1 MSTFHLQIVTPDGQF
16 YDGEA
21 NKVLTRTIDGDVCIL
36 ARHSDYVTALGMG
49 TCIVELDGKRRK
61 AACTGGMLSVI
72 KGEVRIVATT
82 FEWAD
87 QIDVERAKA
96 AKQKAEQRI
105 AKKRDERELTMAEA
119 KLKRALTRINAASKY
134 TKQCAAYLRIR
145 GVFACR

>member
-87 QIDVERAKA
+87 QIDVARAKA

-119 KLKRALTRINAASKY
+119 KLKRALTRINAASK
-134 TKQCAAYLRIR
+134 
-145 GVFACR
+145 